1 MESESVSLLS
11 WPLIE
16 ERDLHFFIL
25 RCSVVGSLGY
35 SVYIADGF
43 WRPRGEDE
51 ECAVLAGMETGGF
64 GLPIA
69 GDGFFLDM
77 D

>member
-1 MESESVSLLS
+1 ME
-11 WPLIE
+11 
-16 ERDLHFFIL
+16 DA
-25 RCSVVGSLGY
+25 VVGFLGH
-35 SVYIADGF
+35 SVYITDGF
-43 WRPRGEDE
+43 GRPRGEDE

-69 GDGFFLDM
+69 GDGVFLDM